1 MSTEGDGFLLLGGQ
15 SAGGTDDVHLLGPA
29 KPTGTKGD
37 ARISA
42 RLTCSAAGVPA
53 RSRMCSAA
61 APAARSSGCCLVAAT
76 HPVAGLSCSSNGTV
90 DQRRP
95 PHLAA
100 SQTPR

>member
-1 MSTEGDGFLLLGGQ
+1 
-15 SAGGTDDVHLLGPA
+15 
-29 KPTGTKGD
+29 
-37 ARISA
+37 
-42 RLTCSAAGVPA
+42 
-53 RSRMCSAA
+53 
-61 APAARSSGCCLVAAT
+61 LVAAT